1 MHFSVSE
8 ITHKYLQMSWLLNTN
23 EITRLQF
30 ELTNYC
36 NAHCPQCARCN
47 YYERDWEKETN
58 SNNTPYPLGINNAHL
73 DLDAYKRIIDGDKW
87 EKLGSVHYCGN
98 YDEPTI
104 HPHVVEMA
112 SHTLETINDRS
123 VKSNKIQV
131 TISTNGG
138 TRNPEWWSELG
149 RIGKFYRSGIRVIW
163 GIDGWKDT
171 NHLYRRGVK
180 WEQLEANFRAWNH
193 HTRSSGPITSEWQFI
208 VFEHN
213 KHQLQWAK
221 DNWKKLG
228 FNRFKVIYS
237 KRPDA
242 DKLERPMKEN
252 KRASIY
258 KDSHMINNVAY
269 KPKQDSKI
277 TELNSKITE
286 LNPKITE
293 LNSEN
298 TSIKSKNPSF
308 SVAGKINELNK
319 PKKEKLCF
327 DTEGYDANK
336 KPIICKATRSG
347 SSIGRSLYV
356 SSRGYVMPCCWMG
369 TDNDMKEAAH
379 TFAKGLDPEIHSI
392 YNYNTMSDVLNSP
405 YFSRLAESIAQ
416 QPNQTCITHCKSQ
429 TVDYGNARVERY

>member
-1 MHFSVSE
+1 MRKNVIDFSPAELDAQSPGFMHFSVSVN
-8 ITHKYLQMSWLLNTN
+8 TNTMSWLLNTN

-58 SNNTPYPLGINNAHL
+58 SNNTPYPLGINDSHM

-123 VKSNKIQV
+123 IRSNKIQV
-131 TISTNGG
+131 TMSTNGG
-138 TRNPEWWSELG
+138 TRTPEWWSELG
-149 RIGKFYRSGIRVIW
+149 RIGKFYRSGIRIIW

-228 FNRFKVIYS
+228 FNRFKAERNLATHY
-237 KRPDA
+237 A
-242 DKLERPMKEN
+242 DNTQFLKDMGIARVPKPSVQPGSPEWDKKL
-252 KRASIY
+252 
-258 KDSHMINNVAY
+258 
-269 KPKQDSKI
+269 QDQYGR
-277 TELNSKITE
+277 LNSQAKQKYTFDQYKQIQND
-286 LNPKITE
+286 LH
-293 LNSEN
+293 L
-298 TSIKSKNPSF
+298 KN
-308 SVAGKINELNK
+308 
-319 PKKEKLCF
+319 
-327 DTEGYDANK
+327 
-336 KPIICKATRSG
+336 
-347 SSIGRSLYV
+347 
-356 SSRGYVMPCCWMG
+356 
-369 TDNDMKEAAH
+369 
-379 TFAKGLDPEIHSI
+379 
-392 YNYNTMSDVLNSP
+392 
-405 YFSRLAESIAQ
+405 
-416 QPNQTCITHCKSQ
+416 
-429 TVDYGNARVERY
+429 